1 MKIETPLMYTPKHS
15 NLNTLLSENTLLK
28 TTPHS
33 CMFIGMA
40 EKNFQFDQDLFCSNL
55 FMSDFS
61 QAKEFIQLIDDGK
74 LSIPDVIVF
83 NHTLSIDELE
93 DFEVFISGF
102 PRLKNVPLIYFSSSS
117 IINTT
122 PSLQLTALV
131 DDVVDVD
138 YFGIDFHKKVSF
150 LKKVKNYPPTPYL
163 RRLDHLENAS
173 QFMSS
178 GYWVKRIIDI
188 VVSASILILS
198 LPILILIAIAI
209 KIDSKGPI
217 LYNVVRAGKNYK
229 VFKFYKFRSM
239 VMDAENLIKEMIHL
253 NQYGSE
259 EKEYSF
265 IKIKNDPR
273 VTKVG
278 KFLRKT
284 SLDELPQMF
293 NVLKG
298 DMSLVGNRP
307 LPLREAETLV
317 TNECVERFMAPAG
330 ITGLWQVTKK
340 EKPNM
345 TTQERIDLDIV
356 YAQKFNLISDF
367 KIMIKTPGAL
377 FQNVHN

>member
-1 MKIETPLMYTPKHS
+1 MNTS
-15 NLNTLLSENTLLK
+15 NQSCLNTLLLGNTSANAI
-28 TTPHS
+28 PQS
-33 CMFIGMA
+33 CMFIGLA
-40 EKNFQFDQDLFCSNL
+40 EKNIQFDQSLFCSNL
-55 FMSDFS
+55 FTSDIR
-61 QAKEFIQLIDDGK
+61 QAVEIIQLIDSGK

-83 NHTLSIDELE
+83 NHSLSIDELE

-102 PRLKNVPLIYFSSSS
+102 PRLKNVPLIYSSGSS
-117 IINTT
+117 VLKNI
-122 PSLQLTALV
+122 PSLKLNALV
-131 DDVVDVD
+131 DDVIDSD
-138 YFGIDFHKKVSF
+138 FFGVEFYKKVSF
-150 LKKVKNYPPTPYL
+150 LKKVKNYPPTPFL
-163 RRLDHLENAS
+163 MRLNHLENAS
-173 QFMSS
+173 KFMSS

-188 VVSASILILS
+188 VVSSSVLILC

-209 KIDSKGPI
+209 KIDSRGPI
-217 LYNVVRAGKNYK
+217 FYNVVRAGKNYK

-239 VMDAENLIKEMIHL
+239 VIDAENKIKEISHL
-253 NQYGSE
+253 NQYGAE
-259 EKEYSF
+259 EKGSTF
-265 IKIKNDPR
+265 LKIKNDPR

-317 TNECVERFMAPAG
+317 TNDCVERFMAPAG
-330 ITGLWQVTKK
+330 ITGLWQITKK

-356 YAQKFNLISDF
+356 YAQKFNLISDL
-367 KIMIKTPGAL
+367 KIMMKTPAAL
-377 FQNVHN
+377 FQDVHN